1 MQELEK
7 QEYIRELLQAVE
19 TRLNREG
26 RDAEARRMG
35 TIACKMTVAPNVMS
49 ALDNLYLVEGFD
61 RFALKL
67 MWYLERSD
75 EVVDQTVGEDVI
87 GYQAIDLVGS
97 LPSRHLDSRGLE
109 ATCALMSAQPQRD
122 LASALEEFTSA
133 LGAMSRQSLDEE
145 NFRGIEENQ
154 VVSILDKAAALRAL
168 AMSHGNGDVARF
180 SSAFSL
186 FLRYVVERGLL
197 KDVRV
202 ANFMDSANLTLQTV
216 METVGAEDYDSLQ
229 QCIQLLE
236 DPAKLLQ

>member
-7 QEYIRELLQAVE
+7 QKYIRELLQAVE
-19 TRLNREG
+19 TRLNHEG
-26 RDAEARRMG
+26 RDAEARRMR
-35 TIACKMTVAPNVMS
+35 TIACKMTVASNVMS
-49 ALDNLYLVEGFD
+49 ALDTLYLVEGFD

-67 MWYLERSD
+67 MWYLERSS

-87 GYQAIDLVGS
+87 DYQAVELVES
-97 LPSRHLDSRGLE
+97 LPPCHPDRRGSE
-109 ATCALMSAQPQRD
+109 ATCALMSARPQRD

-133 LGAMSRQSLDEE
+133 LGAMSRQSMDEE

-154 VVSILDKAAALRAL
+154 VATILDRAAALRAL
-168 AMSHGNGDVARF
+168 ATAHGNRDVARF

-186 FLRYVVERGLL
+186 FLRYVVERGML

-202 ANFMDSANLTLQTV
+202 AHFMDSANLTLQTV
-216 METVGAEDYDSLQ
+216 VETVGAEDYDSLQ

-236 DPAKLLQ
+236 DPAALLQ